1 MLEKISILS
10 SLLPLISAVFFM
22 RKKDDRILMVLLLY
36 SAYSFLTDISI
47 ILLSKNYLLTADNY
61 ASILSLFTIV
71 EFLSFSFLFLL
82 IFKKPIIKKIIKG
95 AIFVFIPICLLNFFL
110 QKNRNTNI
118 DTIPITF
125 QAIFF
130 MSLSIYYFLD
140 QIKNPTIYFIYYESE
155 FWIVTT
161 ILIYLSGT
169 FFIYLFSSNLT
180 QNDLDR
186 FWFINY
192 LFNILKNILI
202 TLVFFLRKNNHKKIL
217 NQNNTYT
224 I

>member
-1 MLEKISILS
+1 
-10 SLLPLISAVFFM
+10 M
-22 RKKDDRILMVLLLY
+22 RKKDDRMLMVLLLY
-36 SAYSFLTDISI
+36 SAYSFLTDLSI
-47 ILLSKNYLLTADNY
+47 ILLAKNNLLTSNY
-61 ASILSLFTIV
+61 YSTILSLFTIV
-71 EFLSFSFLFLL
+71 EFVSFSLLFLL
-82 IFKKPIIKKIIKG
+82 IFKKSIIKKIIIS
-95 AIFVFIPICLLNFFL
+95 AIVVFIPICLFNYFL

-130 MSLSIYYFLD
+130 MSLAIYYFLD

-155 FWIVTT
+155 FWIITS

-186 FWFINY
+186 YWFINY

-202 TLVFFLRKNNHKKIL
+202 AMVFLLRRNNQKNIS
-217 NQNNTYT
+217 NQHNTYT